1 MVFKENE
8 NRSNESSVE
17 DDWDPD
23 DNSDYQ
29 PSDISESDD
38 SIVLEES
45 AENIQIKVV
54 NNVSRRESRINQMIK
69 QFHIK
74 RLDNL
79 LSSNEMKRIAIYPDG
94 NCFFEAFLKTCDEA
108 DEFKIDLFRNDVCD
122 HISSNKKKYLGFRT
136 GLEKR
141 QMIELVKDIHNLR
154 QSGIWNNDIAD
165 CIPLAVANMF
175 KCRIQIF
182 SSSTLSPVYE
192 VCPSLNE
199 SATKEMPLIPLAY
212 LAVPGE
218 EHYSKVGEL
227 YYSRKLCVYNLSVYS
242 LGGGQGVCHLWDET
256 QGKRGANE
264 IATCLFRNT
273 ASICQ
278 SNRMVDTIRYY
289 CDTCGGQNRNRIVAS
304 SLLLSLSDNPQLQ
317 TINQKFLESGHSQME
332 CDSVHSAIE
341 KAKTRTEVFV
351 PSQWSTVITYAR
363 KVRPYIV
370 MPMKYGDVLNFKDF
384 VKSCINNIKVGTSK
398 EKINWLKI
406 KWIQV
411 RRDSP
416 RSLFIAYNFD
426 PKLLIEIKV
435 QPGTR
440 AKNIGTYELKQCYTE
455 KLQISSEKKKDL
467 LKLCEKQIVPSEYHD
482 YFSKL
487 PTGEFSDSNDEESD
501 IDN

>member
-1 MVFKENE
+1 MVFKDNE

-54 NNVSRRESRINQMIK
+54 KDVSRRESRINQMIK

-79 LSSNEMKRIAIYPDG
+79 LSSNEMKRIAIYPNG

-141 QMIELVKDIHNLR
+141 QMIEHVKDIHNLR

-218 EHYSKVGEL
+218 EHYDGIISIRDSTL
-227 YYSRKLCVYNLSVYS
+227 FHSVI
-242 LGGGQGVCHLWDET
+242 D
-256 QGKRGANE
+256 K
-264 IATCLFRNT
+264 TCL
-273 ASICQ
+273 
-278 SNRMVDTIRYY
+278 IRYKFQQ
-289 CDTCGGQNRNRIVAS
+289 GQEQNTTT
-304 SLLLSLSDNPQLQ
+304 Q
-317 TINQKFLESGHSQME
+317 
-332 CDSVHSAIE
+332 
-341 KAKTRTEVFV
+341 
-351 PSQWSTVITYAR
+351 
-363 KVRPYIV
+363 
-370 MPMKYGDVLNFKDF
+370 
-384 VKSCINNIKVGTSK
+384 
-398 EKINWLKI
+398 
-406 KWIQV
+406 
-411 RRDSP
+411 
-416 RSLFIAYNFD
+416 D
-426 PKLLIEIKV
+426 PKKTDKISC
-435 QPGTR
+435 R
-440 AKNIGTYELKQCYTE
+440 STY
-455 KLQISSEKKKDL
+455 
-467 LKLCEKQIVPSEYHD
+467 
-482 YFSKL
+482 
-487 PTGEFSDSNDEESD
+487 
-501 IDN
+501 